1 MISLGLSVLVVTAYI
16 PTSPRPENAFMR
28 LLSRYFRHAEF
39 LMARLAL
46 DWERRKGL
54 LGRWKTTL
62 YRNDLLELPEKLAVW
77 GQHIDYR
84 TFPDNTPKQV
94 EALVTNLQA
103 LAYRIMELVE
113 AREYPQADFHVREL
127 SDDLRAWRTLVEN
140 RFQLWAEN
148 PAVTIESGGE
158 VRDRLMAR
166 LAKFQTR
173 LDETFRLAGEGE
185 LRDED
190 YENAY
195 RLLGG
200 FRGLSEAMIGYAR
213 LADGIN
219 WAQWREERF

>member
-1 MISLGLSVLVVTAYI
+1 
-16 PTSPRPENAFMR
+16 
-28 LLSRYFRHAEF
+28 
-39 LMARLAL
+39 MARLAL

-62 YRNDLLELPEKLAVW
+62 YRNDLPELPEKLAVW

-103 LAYRIMELVE
+103 LAYRIKELIE
-113 AREYPQADFHVREL
+113 ARQYLQADLLVREL
-127 SDDLRAWRTLVEN
+127 SDDLRAWRILVEN
-140 RFQLWAEN
+140 RFQLWADN
-148 PAVTIESGGE
+148 PTMAVELGGQVQE
-158 VRDRLMAR
+158 RLTAR
-166 LAKFQTR
+166 LAKFETR
-173 LDETFRLAGEGE
+173 LDETFRLAGEDD

-200 FRGLSEAMIGYAR
+200 FRGLSEAMIAYAR
-213 LADGIN
+213 LADGMN